1 MKHLLDLFPV
11 VADKIVPPVAIALG
25 SPWPVT
31 QLVGAVGGSETVCYQ
46 MDLFPADRLR
56 EKLTQEGRAAEVVAA
71 PDLWDLPPRF
81 RTVLYP
87 AAAGADRDLKLDMV
101 EQGYHILEEGGLF
114 ITLSEYEKDVQF
126 AKWQKK
132 VFGKCGESPRSKV
145 GMAFWS
151 ARHGDHPRRRH
162 EITFHARVGGGPSMS
177 FASWPGTF
185 SYGRMDNGSR
195 AMLEVAEVHAGDHV
209 LDLGCG
215 NGSVGCL
222 ASAPA
227 GPDGAVTFVDSN
239 LRALA
244 LTDINAKTNGVPHYN
259 LVTAAALEGLPADSY
274 DVVLANPPYYAN
286 SEVARLFISGARDL
300 LRRGGRFYLVT
311 KMPVQTIPEVV
322 ETFGEVESVENRGY
336 TILTARV

>member
-11 VADKIVPPVAIALG
+11 IADKIVPPVAIALG

-31 QLVGAVGGSETVCYQ
+31 QLVGAFGGKETVCYQ
-46 MDLFPADRLR
+46 MDLFPTARLR
-56 EKLTQEGRAAEVVAA
+56 EKLTQEGLTAEVVAA

-81 RTVLYP
+81 RTVLFP

-101 EQGYHILEEGGLF
+101 EQGYHILEEGGMF

-132 VFGKCGESPRSKV
+132 IFGKCGESPRSKV

-151 ARHGDHPRRRH
+151 TRHGDQPRRRH
-162 EITFHARVGGGPSMS
+162 EITFHAKIGDGPSMS

-195 AMLEVAEVHAGDHV
+195 AMLEVAEIHAGDHI

-222 ASAPA
+222 ASASA
-227 GPDGAVTFVDSN
+227 GPSGTVTFVDSN

-244 LTDINAKTNGVPHYN
+244 LTEKNAQTNGVPHYS

-300 LRRGGRFYLVT
+300 LRRGGRFCLVT

-322 ETFGEVESVENRGY
+322 ETFGDAESVENRGY